1 MSVLVVGIS
10 HRTAP
15 VDVLERIALDADD
28 VIKLLI
34 DVAGSEHVS
43 ECAVLATCNRVE
55 VYAEVDRFHGSVEDL
70 SGLLIDRADEPRI
83 EITPHLYV
91 HYDEGAVA
99 HAFSV
104 AAGLDSMVVGESQ
117 VLGQVRE
124 ALRTAQEA
132 GVVGPS
138 LNTLFQQAL
147 RVGKRAH
154 AETDIDRAAPSMVG
168 VAVDLVAPVL
178 GQLTGRRALII
189 GAGAMASLAATTLTA
204 RGLTDLV
211 IINRTP
217 ARADRLAETVD
228 GRGYPLVQIEAEM
241 RGVDLV
247 VSATG
252 ALSTIVSRDCVER
265 AMRGRAGRT
274 LAIVDLALP
283 HDVEHAAS
291 DIDGVT
297 LVDLADLAASAPSGA
312 AAPRDVEDVRR
323 IVAEEVMRFEAG
335 SRAAGVT
342 PTVVAL
348 RTMATEVV
356 DSELERLSARLPDL
370 DPHVRA
376 DVEQT
381 VRRVASKLL
390 HEPTVR
396 VKALVGQPMGSS
408 YAEALAELFALNPG
422 AVQAVTSAGMD
433 APAEHSGLDAGAQ
446 QEGLG

>member
-1 MSVLVVGIS
+1 MSILVVGIS

-15 VDVLERIALDADD
+15 VEVLERIALDADD
-28 VIKLLI
+28 VVKLLI

-43 ECAVLATCNRVE
+43 ECAVLTTCNRVE
-55 VYAEVDRFHGSVEDL
+55 VYAEVDRFHGSVEDV
-70 SGLLIDRADEPRI
+70 SGLLIERADEPRS

-91 HYDEGAVA
+91 HYDEGAIA

-104 AAGLDSMVVGESQ
+104 AAGLDSMVLGESQ

-124 ALRTAQEA
+124 AFRTAQDA

-138 LNTLFQQAL
+138 LNIVFQQAL

-154 AETDIDRAAPSMVG
+154 AETDIDKAAPSMVG
-168 VAVDLVAPVL
+168 VAVDLVAPML
-178 GQLTGRRALII
+178 GKLAGRRALII
-189 GAGAMASLAATTLTA
+189 GAGSMAALAATTLTA

-211 IINRTP
+211 VVNRTP
-217 ARADRLAETVD
+217 ERANRLAERVD
-228 GRGYPLVQIEAEM
+228 GRGYPLAQIEAEM

-265 AMRGRAGRT
+265 AMRGRSNRR

-283 HDVEHAAS
+283 HDVEPEVS
-291 DIDGVT
+291 EIDGVT
-297 LVDLADLAASAPSGA
+297 RVDLASLAAGASSGV
-312 AAPRDVEDVRR
+312 APRDIDDVRR
-323 IVAEEVMRFEAG
+323 IVAEEVTRFQAG
-335 SRAAGVT
+335 SKAAGVT

-356 DSELERLSARLPDL
+356 DSELERLAARLPDL
-370 DPHVRA
+370 DPQVRA
-376 DVEQT
+376 DLEQT

-408 YAEALAELFALNPG
+408 YAEALAELFALDPE
-422 AVQAVTSAGMD
+422 AVQAVTSAGID
-433 APAEHSGLDAGAQ
+433 AASAPADAQPDGPR
-446 QEGLG
+446 

>member
-1 MSVLVVGIS
+1 MSVLIVGIS

-15 VDVLERIALDADD
+15 VDVLEHIALDADD
-28 VIKLLI
+28 VVKLLI

-43 ECAVLATCNRVE
+43 ECVVLATCNRVE

-70 SGLLIDRADEPRI
+70 SGLLIDRADEPRT

-91 HYDEGAVA
+91 HYDQGAVA

-138 LNTLFQQAL
+138 LNGLFQQAL

-189 GAGAMASLAATTLTA
+189 GAGAMASLAATTLAA

-211 IINRTP
+211 IVNRT
-217 ARADRLAETVD
+217 AERADRLAETVD
-228 GRGYPLVQIEAEM
+228 GQGYPLARIEAEM
-241 RGVDLV
+241 RRVDLV

-252 ALSTIVSRDCVER
+252 ALTTLVSRDCVES
-265 AMRGRAGRT
+265 AMRGRASRR

-283 HDVEHAAS
+283 HDVDPDAG
-291 DIDGVT
+291 DIEGVT
-297 LVDLADLAASAPSGA
+297 LVGLAGLAASPSSGVAPS
-312 AAPRDVEDVRR
+312 DVEDVRR
-323 IVAEEVMRFEAG
+323 IVAEEVTRFEAG
-335 SRAAGVT
+335 SQAAGVT

-356 DSELERLSARLPDL
+356 DSELDRLSARLPDL
-370 DPHVRA
+370 DPQVRA

-422 AVQAVTSAGMD
+422 AVEAVTSAGLD
-433 APAEHSGLDAGAQ
+433 APAEHPGVDAVPQ
-446 QEGLG
+446 QVAPE

>member
-10 HRTAP
+10 HRSAP
-15 VDVLERIALDADD
+15 VDMLERIALDPDD
-28 VIKLLI
+28 VHKLLL

-43 ECAVLATCNRVE
+43 ECAILATCNRVE

-70 SGLLIDRADEPRI
+70 SGLLIDRAGESRD

-124 ALRTAQEA
+124 GLRSAQDA

-138 LNTLFQQAL
+138 LNALFQHAL

-178 GQLTGRRALII
+178 GELSGRRALII
-189 GAGAMASLAATTLTA
+189 GAGSMASLVVTTLAA
-204 RGLTDLV
+204 RGLTDV
-211 IINRTP
+211 VVVNRTSE
-217 ARADRLAETVD
+217 RADRLAERVD
-228 GRGYPLVQIEAEM
+228 GRGYSLERIESEM

-247 VSATG
+247 VSAT
-252 ALSTIVSRDCVER
+252 AAHSTIVSRDCVER
-265 AMRGRAGRT
+265 AMLGRPDRR
-274 LAIVDLALP
+274 LAVVDLALP
-283 HDVEHAAS
+283 HDVDREAGA
-291 DIDGVT
+291 IDGVT
-297 LVDLADLAASAPSGA
+297 LVDLAGLAASVSSGV
-312 AAPRDVEDVRR
+312 APRDVEEVRR
-323 IVAEEVMRFEAG
+323 IVAEEVARFEAT
-335 SRAAGVT
+335 SRAARVT

-348 RTMATEVV
+348 RTMATQVV
-356 DSELERLSARLPDL
+356 DSELERLAARLPDL
-370 DPHVRA
+370 DPQVRA

-396 VKALVGQPMGSS
+396 VKALVGQPIGSS
-408 YAEALAELFALNPG
+408 YADALAELFALTPG
-422 AVQAVTSAGMD
+422 AVQAVTSATMD
-433 APAEHSGLDAGAQ
+433 APPE
-446 QEGLG
+446 QEGSE

>member
-10 HRTAP
+10 HRSAP
-15 VDVLERIALDADD
+15 VDILERIALDADD
-28 VIKLLI
+28 VHKLLL
-34 DVAGSEHVS
+34 DVAGTEHVS
-43 ECAVLATCNRVE
+43 ECAILATCNRVE

-70 SGLLIDRADEPRI
+70 SGLLIDRAGESRD

-124 ALRTAQEA
+124 ALRTAQDA

-138 LNTLFQQAL
+138 LNALFQHAL

-168 VAVDLVAPVL
+168 VAVDLVAPML
-178 GQLTGRRALII
+178 GELSGRRALII
-189 GAGAMASLAATTLTA
+189 GAGSMASLVVTTLAA
-204 RGLTDLV
+204 RGLTDV
-211 IINRTP
+211 VVVNRTSE
-217 ARADRLAETVD
+217 RADRLAERVD
-228 GRGYPLVQIEAEM
+228 GRGYSLERIESEM
-241 RGVDLV
+241 RGADLV
-247 VSATG
+247 VSAT
-252 ALSTIVSRDCVER
+252 ASLSTIVSRDCVER
-265 AMRGRAGRT
+265 AMLGRADRR
-274 LAIVDLALP
+274 LAVVDLALP
-283 HDVEHAAS
+283 HDVDREAGA
-291 DIDGVT
+291 IDGVT
-297 LVDLADLAASAPSGA
+297 LVDLAGLAASASSGV
-312 AAPRDVEDVRR
+312 APRDVEEVRR
-323 IVAEEVMRFEAG
+323 IVAEEAARFEAT
-335 SRAAGVT
+335 SRAARVT

-356 DSELERLSARLPDL
+356 DSELERLAARLPDI
-370 DPHVRA
+370 DPQVRA

-396 VKALVGQPMGSS
+396 VKALVGQPIGSS
-408 YAEALAELFALNPG
+408 YADALAELFALTPG
-422 AVQAVTSAGMD
+422 AVQAVTSATVD
-433 APAEHSGLDAGAQ
+433 APPE
-446 QEGLG
+446 QEGSG

>member
-1 MSVLVVGIS
+1 MSVLVIGIS

-28 VIKLLI
+28 VLKLLL

-70 SGLLIDRADEPRI
+70 SGLLIARAGESRD

-132 GVVGPS
+132 SVVGPS
-138 LNTLFQQAL
+138 LNALFQQAL

-178 GQLTGRRALII
+178 GELSGRRALII
-189 GAGAMASLAATTLTA
+189 GAGSMASLVMTTLAT
-204 RGLTDLV
+204 RGLTDV
-211 IINRTP
+211 VVVNRTP
-217 ARADRLAETVD
+217 ERADRLAERVD
-228 GRGYPLVQIEAEM
+228 GRGYSLERIETEM

-247 VSATG
+247 VSATA
-252 ALSTIVSRDCVER
+252 ALSTVVTRDCVER
-265 AMRGRAGRT
+265 AMRGRADRR

-283 HDVEHAAS
+283 HDVEREAG
-291 DIDGVT
+291 DLDGVT
-297 LVDLADLAASAPSGA
+297 LVDLAGLAERASSGV
-312 AAPRDVEDVRR
+312 APREVEDVRAF
-323 IVAEEVMRFEAG
+323 VGEEVARFEAG
-335 SRAAGVT
+335 SRAARVT

-356 DSELERLSARLPDL
+356 DSELERLAARLPDL
-370 DPHVRA
+370 DPQVRA
-376 DVEQT
+376 DLEQT

-396 VKALVGQPMGSS
+396 VKTLVGQPMGSS
-408 YAEALAELFALNPG
+408 YADALAELFALTPG
-422 AVQAVTSAGMD
+422 AVQAVTSAAMD
-433 APAEHSGLDAGAQ
+433 ATSE
-446 QEGLG
+446 QEGPP

>member
-10 HRTAP
+10 HRSAP
-15 VDVLERIALDADD
+15 VDMLERIALDADD
-28 VIKLLI
+28 VHKLLL
-34 DVAGSEHVS
+34 DVAGTEHVS
-43 ECAVLATCNRVE
+43 ECAILATCNRVE

-70 SGLLIDRADEPRI
+70 SGLLIDRAGESRD

-124 ALRTAQEA
+124 ALRTAQDA

-138 LNTLFQQAL
+138 LNALFQHAL

-178 GQLTGRRALII
+178 GELSGRRALII
-189 GAGAMASLAATTLTA
+189 GAGSMASLVVTTLAA
-204 RGLTDLV
+204 RGLTDV
-211 IINRTP
+211 VVVNRTSE
-217 ARADRLAETVD
+217 RADRLAERVD
-228 GRGYPLVQIEAEM
+228 GRGYSLERIESEM
-241 RGVDLV
+241 RGADLV
-247 VSATG
+247 VSAT
-252 ALSTIVSRDCVER
+252 ASLSTIVSRDCVER
-265 AMRGRAGRT
+265 AMLGRADRR
-274 LAIVDLALP
+274 LAVVDLALP
-283 HDVEHAAS
+283 HDVDREAGA
-291 DIDGVT
+291 IDGVT
-297 LVDLADLAASAPSGA
+297 LVDLAGLAASASSGV
-312 AAPRDVEDVRR
+312 APRDVEEVRR
-323 IVAEEVMRFEAG
+323 IVAEEAARFEAT
-335 SRAAGVT
+335 SRAARVT

-356 DSELERLSARLPDL
+356 DSELERLAARLPDL
-370 DPHVRA
+370 DPQVRA

-396 VKALVGQPMGSS
+396 VKALVGQPIGSS
-408 YAEALAELFALNPG
+408 YADALAELFALTPG
-422 AVQAVTSAGMD
+422 AVQAVTSATVD
-433 APAEHSGLDAGAQ
+433 APPE
-446 QEGLG
+446 QEGSG

>member
-10 HRTAP
+10 HRSAP

-28 VIKLLI
+28 VHKLLL

-70 SGLLIDRADEPRI
+70 SGLLIDRAGESRD

-124 ALRTAQEA
+124 ALRTAQDA
-132 GVVGPS
+132 GVIGPS
-138 LNTLFQQAL
+138 LNALFQHSL

-154 AETDIDRAAPSMVG
+154 AETDIDRVAPSMVG

-178 GQLTGRRALII
+178 GELSGRRALII
-189 GAGAMASLAATTLTA
+189 GAGSMASLVVTTLAA
-204 RGLTDLV
+204 RGLTDV
-211 IINRTP
+211 VVVNRTSE
-217 ARADRLAETVD
+217 RADRLAERVD
-228 GRGYPLVQIEAEM
+228 GRGYSLERIESEM
-241 RGVDLV
+241 RGADLV
-247 VSATG
+247 VSATA
-252 ALSTIVSRDCVER
+252 ALSTIVSRECVAR
-265 AMRGRAGRT
+265 AMLGRSDRR
-274 LAIVDLALP
+274 LAVVDLALP
-283 HDVEHAAS
+283 HDVEREAGA
-291 DIDGVT
+291 IDGVT
-297 LVDLADLAASAPSGA
+297 LVDLAGLAASASSGV
-312 AAPRDVEDVRR
+312 APRDVEEVRR
-323 IVAEEVMRFEAG
+323 IVAEEVARFEAT
-335 SRAAGVT
+335 SRAARVT

-356 DSELERLSARLPDL
+356 DSELERLAARLPDL
-370 DPHVRA
+370 DSQVRA

-396 VKALVGQPMGSS
+396 VKALAGQPMGSS
-408 YAEALAELFALNPG
+408 YADALAELFALTPG
-422 AVQAVTSAGMD
+422 AVQAVTSAAMD
-433 APAEHSGLDAGAQ
+433 AAPE
-446 QEGLG
+446 QEGSA

>member
-10 HRTAP
+10 HRSAP

-28 VIKLLI
+28 VHKLLL

-70 SGLLIDRADEPRI
+70 SGLLIDRAGESRD

-124 ALRTAQEA
+124 ALRAAQDA

-138 LNTLFQQAL
+138 LNALFQHAL

-178 GQLTGRRALII
+178 GELSGRRALII
-189 GAGAMASLAATTLTA
+189 GAGSMASLVVTTLAT
-204 RGLTDLV
+204 RGLTDV
-211 IINRTP
+211 VVVNRTSE
-217 ARADRLAETVD
+217 RADRLAEQVD
-228 GRGYPLVQIEAEM
+228 GRGYSLERIESEM
-241 RGVDLV
+241 RGADLV
-247 VSATG
+247 VSATA

-265 AMRGRAGRT
+265 AMLGRSDRR
-274 LAIVDLALP
+274 LAVVDLALP
-283 HDVEHAAS
+283 HDVERAAGAVE
-291 DIDGVT
+291 GVT
-297 LVDLADLAASAPSGA
+297 LVDLAGLAASASSGV
-312 AAPRDVEDVRR
+312 APRDVEEVRR
-323 IVAEEVMRFEAG
+323 IVAAEVARFEATT
-335 SRAAGVT
+335 RAARVT

-356 DSELERLSARLPDL
+356 DSELERLAARLPDL
-370 DPHVRA
+370 DPQVRA

-408 YAEALAELFALNPG
+408 YADALAELFALTPG
-422 AVQAVTSAGMD
+422 AVQAVTSAAMD
-433 APAEHSGLDAGAQ
+433 AAPE
-446 QEGLG
+446 QEGSG

>member
-1 MSVLVVGIS
+1 MSILVVGIS

-15 VDVLERIALDADD
+15 VEVLERIALDADD
-28 VIKLLI
+28 VVKLLI

-55 VYAEVDRFHGSVEDL
+55 VYAEVDRFHGSVEDV
-70 SGLLIDRADEPRI
+70 SGLLIERADEPRS

-91 HYDEGAVA
+91 HYDEGAIA

-104 AAGLDSMVVGESQ
+104 AAGLDSMVLGESQ

-124 ALRTAQEA
+124 AFRTAQDA

-138 LNTLFQQAL
+138 LNIVFQQAL

-154 AETDIDRAAPSMVG
+154 AETDIDKAAPSMVG
-168 VAVDLVAPVL
+168 VAVDLVAPML
-178 GQLTGRRALII
+178 GKLAGRRALII
-189 GAGAMASLAATTLTA
+189 GAGSMAALAATTLTA

-211 IINRTP
+211 VVNRTP
-217 ARADRLAETVD
+217 ERANRLAERVD
-228 GRGYPLVQIEAEM
+228 GRGYPLAEIEAEM

-265 AMRGRAGRT
+265 AMHGRSNRR

-283 HDVEHAAS
+283 HDVEPEVS
-291 DIDGVT
+291 EIDGVT
-297 LVDLADLAASAPSGA
+297 RVDLASVAAGASSGV
-312 AAPRDVEDVRR
+312 APRDIDDVRR
-323 IVAEEVMRFEAG
+323 IVAEEVTRFQAG
-335 SRAAGVT
+335 SKAAGVT

-356 DSELERLSARLPDL
+356 DSELERLTARLPDL
-370 DPHVRA
+370 DPQVRA
-376 DVEQT
+376 DLEQT

-408 YAEALAELFALNPG
+408 YAEALAELFALDPE
-422 AVQAVTSAGMD
+422 AVQAVTSAGID
-433 APAEHSGLDAGAQ
+433 AASAPADAQPDGPR
-446 QEGLG
+446 

>member
-28 VIKLLI
+28 VLKLLI

-83 EITPHLYV
+83 EMTPHLYV
-91 HYDEGAVA
+91 HYDQGAVA
-99 HAFSV
+99 HAFAV

-138 LNTLFQQAL
+138 LNSLFQQAL

-178 GQLTGRRALII
+178 GRLTGRRALII
-189 GAGAMASLAATTLTA
+189 GAGAMASLAAATLAA
-204 RGLTDLV
+204 RGLTDL
-211 IINRTP
+211 IIVNRT
-217 ARADRLAETVD
+217 AERADRLAETVD
-228 GRGYPLVQIEAEM
+228 GRGYPLAQIEAEM

-252 ALSTIVSRDCVER
+252 ALSTIVSRGCVER
-265 AMRGRAGRT
+265 AMRGRASRR

-283 HDVEHAAS
+283 HDVEPEAA

-297 LVDLADLAASAPSGA
+297 IFELADLAASAPSGV
-312 AAPRDVEDVRR
+312 APRDVEDVRR
-323 IVAEEVMRFEAG
+323 IVAEEITRFEAG
-335 SRAAGVT
+335 SQAAGVT

-348 RTMATEVV
+348 RRMATEVV
-356 DSELERLSARLPDL
+356 DSELERLTARLPDL
-370 DPHVRA
+370 DPQVRA
-376 DVEQT
+376 DIEQT

-396 VKALVGQPMGSS
+396 VKALVGQPLGSS

-422 AVQAVTSAGMD
+422 AVQAVTSAGLD
-433 APAEHSGLDAGAQ
+433 APAERAEVDATPR
-446 QEGLG
+446 QEEWG

>member
-15 VDVLERIALDADD
+15 LEVLERIALDADD
-28 VIKLLI
+28 VLKLLL

-55 VYAEVDRFHGSVEDL
+55 VYAEVDRFHGSVEDV
-70 SGLLIDRADEPRI
+70 SKLLIDRADEPRS

-91 HYDEGAVA
+91 HYEEGAIA

-124 ALRTAQEA
+124 AFRTAQDA
-132 GVVGPS
+132 GVIGPS
-138 LNTLFQQAL
+138 LNLLFQQAL

-154 AETDIDRAAPSMVG
+154 AETDIDKAAPSMVG
-168 VAVDLVAPVL
+168 VAVDLVVPML
-178 GQLTGRRALII
+178 GELAGRRALII
-189 GAGAMASLAATTLTA
+189 GAGSMASLAATSLAA

-211 IINRTP
+211 VVNRTP
-217 ARADRLAETVD
+217 EKANRLAGTVD
-228 GRGYPLVQIEAEM
+228 GRGYSLAEIEAEM
-241 RGVDLV
+241 GGVDLV

-252 ALSTIVSRDCVER
+252 ALSTIVNRDCVER
-265 AMRGRAGRT
+265 AMQGRT
-274 LAIVDLALP
+274 GRRLAIIDLALP
-283 HDVEHAAS
+283 HDVEPEVS
-291 DIDGVT
+291 DIIGVSR
-297 LVDLADLAASAPSGA
+297 VDLASLAYHGSSGVP
-312 AAPRDVEDVRR
+312 PRDVDDVRR
-323 IVAEEVMRFEAG
+323 IVAEEVTRFQAG
-335 SRAAGVT
+335 SMAARVT

-348 RTMATEVV
+348 RMMATEVV
-356 DSELERLSARLPDL
+356 GSELERLAARLPDL
-370 DPHVRA
+370 EPQVRA
-376 DVEQT
+376 ELEQT

-408 YAEALAELFALNPG
+408 YAEALAELFALSPD
-422 AVQAVTSAGMD
+422 AVQAVTRAEIDGPA
-433 APAEHSGLDAGAQ
+433 APVGPEPGGSR
-446 QEGLG
+446 

>member
-10 HRTAP
+10 HRSAP

-28 VIKLLI
+28 VHKLLL

-55 VYAEVDRFHGSVEDL
+55 VYAEVDRFHGSVQDL
-70 SGLLIDRADEPRI
+70 SGLLIDRAGESRD

-124 ALRTAQEA
+124 ALRTAQDT
-132 GVVGPS
+132 GVVGHS
-138 LNTLFQQAL
+138 LNALFQHAL

-178 GQLTGRRALII
+178 GELSGRRALVI
-189 GAGAMASLAATTLTA
+189 GAGSMASLVVTTLAA
-204 RGLTDLV
+204 RGLTDV
-211 IINRTP
+211 VVVNRTSE
-217 ARADRLAETVD
+217 RADRLAERVD
-228 GRGYPLVQIEAEM
+228 GRGYSLEQIESEM
-241 RGVDLV
+241 RGADLV
-247 VSATG
+247 VSAT
-252 ALSTIVSRDCVER
+252 AAFSTIVSRDCVER
-265 AMRGRAGRT
+265 AMLGRSDRR
-274 LAIVDLALP
+274 LAVVDLALP
-283 HDVEHAAS
+283 HDVEREAGA
-291 DIDGVT
+291 IDGVT
-297 LVDLADLAASAPSGA
+297 LVDLAGLAASASSGV
-312 AAPRDVEDVRR
+312 APRDVDEVRL
-323 IVAEEVMRFEAG
+323 IVAEEVARFEAT
-335 SRAAGVT
+335 SRAARVT

-348 RTMATEVV
+348 RMMATEVV
-356 DSELERLSARLPDL
+356 DSELERLAARLPDL
-370 DPHVRA
+370 DPQVRA

-408 YAEALAELFALNPG
+408 YADALAELFALTPG
-422 AVQAVTSAGMD
+422 TVQAVTSAAVD
-433 APAEHSGLDAGAQ
+433 AAPE
-446 QEGLG
+446 QEGSG

>member
-1 MSVLVVGIS
+1 MSVLVIGIS

-28 VIKLLI
+28 VLKLLL

-70 SGLLIDRADEPRI
+70 SRLLIARAGESRD

-99 HAFSV
+99 HVFSV

-132 GVVGPS
+132 SVVGPS
-138 LNTLFQQAL
+138 LNAVFQQAL

-178 GQLTGRRALII
+178 GELSGRRALII
-189 GAGAMASLAATTLTA
+189 GAGSMASLVVTTLAT
-204 RGLTDLV
+204 RGLTDV
-211 IINRTP
+211 VVVNRTLE
-217 ARADRLAETVD
+217 RADRLAERVD
-228 GRGYPLVQIEAEM
+228 GRGYSLERIETEM

-247 VSATG
+247 VSATA
-252 ALSTIVSRDCVER
+252 ALSTVVSRDCVER
-265 AMRGRAGRT
+265 AMRGRADRR

-283 HDVEHAAS
+283 HDVEREAG
-291 DIDGVT
+291 DLDGVT
-297 LVDLADLAASAPSGA
+297 LVDLAGLAERASSGV
-312 AAPRDVEDVRR
+312 APRDVEDVRA
-323 IVAEEVMRFEAG
+323 IVGEEVARFEAG
-335 SRAAGVT
+335 SRAARVT

-356 DSELERLSARLPDL
+356 DSELERLAARLPDL
-370 DPHVRA
+370 DPQVRA
-376 DVEQT
+376 DLEQT

-396 VKALVGQPMGSS
+396 VKTLVGQPMGSS
-408 YAEALAELFALNPG
+408 YADALAELFALTPG
-422 AVQAVTSAGMD
+422 AVQAVTSASMD
-433 APAEHSGLDAGAQ
+433 STKEPESLP
-446 QEGLG
+446 

>member
-10 HRTAP
+10 HRSAP
-15 VDVLERIALDADD
+15 VDMLERIALDADD
-28 VIKLLI
+28 VHKLLL

-43 ECAVLATCNRVE
+43 ECAILATCNRVE

-70 SGLLIDRADEPRI
+70 SGLLIDRAGESRD

-104 AAGLDSMVVGESQ
+104 AVGLDSMVVGESQ

-124 ALRTAQEA
+124 ALRTAQDA
-132 GVVGPS
+132 GVIGPS
-138 LNTLFQQAL
+138 LNALFQHAL

-178 GQLTGRRALII
+178 GELSGRRALII
-189 GAGAMASLAATTLTA
+189 GAGSMASLVVTTLAA
-204 RGLTDLV
+204 RGLTDV
-211 IINRTP
+211 VVVNRTSE
-217 ARADRLAETVD
+217 RADRLAERVD
-228 GRGYPLVQIEAEM
+228 GRGYSLERIESEM
-241 RGVDLV
+241 RGADLV
-247 VSATG
+247 VSAT
-252 ALSTIVSRDCVER
+252 ASLSTVVSRDCVER
-265 AMRGRAGRT
+265 AMLGRADRR
-274 LAIVDLALP
+274 LAVVDLALP
-283 HDVEHAAS
+283 HDVDREAGA
-291 DIDGVT
+291 IDGVT
-297 LVDLADLAASAPSGA
+297 LVDLAGLAASASSGV
-312 AAPRDVEDVRR
+312 APRDVEEVRR
-323 IVAEEVMRFEAG
+323 IVAEEAARFEAT
-335 SRAAGVT
+335 SRAARVT

-356 DSELERLSARLPDL
+356 DSELERLAARLPDI
-370 DPHVRA
+370 DPQVRA

-396 VKALVGQPMGSS
+396 VKALVGQPIGSS
-408 YAEALAELFALNPG
+408 YADALAELFALTPG
-422 AVQAVTSAGMD
+422 AVQAVTSATVD
-433 APAEHSGLDAGAQ
+433 APPE
-446 QEGLG
+446 QEGSG

>member
-1 MSVLVVGIS
+1 MSVLVIGIS

-28 VIKLLI
+28 VLKLLL

-70 SGLLIDRADEPRI
+70 SRLLIARAGESRD

-99 HAFSV
+99 HVFSV

-132 GVVGPS
+132 SVVGPS
-138 LNTLFQQAL
+138 LNALFQQAL

-178 GQLTGRRALII
+178 GELSGRRALII
-189 GAGAMASLAATTLTA
+189 GAGSMASLVVTTLAT
-204 RGLTDLV
+204 RGLTDV
-211 IINRTP
+211 VVVNRTLE
-217 ARADRLAETVD
+217 RADRLAERVD
-228 GRGYPLVQIEAEM
+228 GRGYSLERIETEM

-247 VSATG
+247 VSATA
-252 ALSTIVSRDCVER
+252 ALSTVVSRDCVER
-265 AMRGRAGRT
+265 AMRGRADRR

-283 HDVEHAAS
+283 HDVEREAG
-291 DIDGVT
+291 DLDGVT
-297 LVDLADLAASAPSGA
+297 LVDLAGLAERASSGV
-312 AAPRDVEDVRR
+312 APRDVEDVRA
-323 IVAEEVMRFEAG
+323 IVGEEVARFEAG
-335 SRAAGVT
+335 SRAARVT

-356 DSELERLSARLPDL
+356 DSELERLAARLPDL
-370 DPHVRA
+370 DPQVRA
-376 DVEQT
+376 DLEQT

-396 VKALVGQPMGSS
+396 VKTLVGQPMGSS
-408 YAEALAELFALNPG
+408 YADALAELFALTPG
-422 AVQAVTSAGMD
+422 AVQAVTSASMD
-433 APAEHSGLDAGAQ
+433 STKEPESLP
-446 QEGLG
+446 

>member
-1 MSVLVVGIS
+1 MSILVVGIS
-10 HRTAP
+10 HRSAP
-15 VDVLERIALDADD
+15 VDMLERIALDADD
-28 VIKLLI
+28 VHKLLL

-43 ECAVLATCNRVE
+43 ECAILATCNRVE

-70 SGLLIDRADEPRI
+70 SGLLIDRAGESRD

-124 ALRTAQEA
+124 ALRTAQDA
-132 GVVGPS
+132 GVIGPS
-138 LNTLFQQAL
+138 LNALFQHAL

-178 GQLTGRRALII
+178 GELSGRRALII
-189 GAGAMASLAATTLTA
+189 GAGSMASLVVTTLAA
-204 RGLTDLV
+204 RGLTDV
-211 IINRTP
+211 VVVNRTSE
-217 ARADRLAETVD
+217 RADRLAERVD
-228 GRGYPLVQIEAEM
+228 GRGYSLERIESEM
-241 RGVDLV
+241 RGADLV
-247 VSATG
+247 VSAT
-252 ALSTIVSRDCVER
+252 ASLSTIVSRDCVER
-265 AMRGRAGRT
+265 AMLGRADRR
-274 LAIVDLALP
+274 LAVVDLALP
-283 HDVEHAAS
+283 HDVDREAGA
-291 DIDGVT
+291 IDGVT
-297 LVDLADLAASAPSGA
+297 LVDLAGLAASASSGV
-312 AAPRDVEDVRR
+312 APRDVEEVRR
-323 IVAEEVMRFEAG
+323 IVAEEAARFEAT
-335 SRAAGVT
+335 SRAARVT

-356 DSELERLSARLPDL
+356 DSELERLAARLPDL
-370 DPHVRA
+370 DPQVRA

-396 VKALVGQPMGSS
+396 VKALVGHPIGSS
-408 YAEALAELFALNPG
+408 YADALAELFALTPG
-422 AVQAVTSAGMD
+422 AVQAVTSATVD
-433 APAEHSGLDAGAQ
+433 APPE
-446 QEGLG
+446 QEGSG

>member
-1 MSVLVVGIS
+1 MSVLVIGIS

-28 VIKLLI
+28 VLRLLL

-70 SGLLIDRADEPRI
+70 SRLLIARAGESRD

-99 HAFSV
+99 HVFSV

-132 GVVGPS
+132 SVVGPS
-138 LNTLFQQAL
+138 LNAVFQQAL

-178 GQLTGRRALII
+178 GELSGRRALII
-189 GAGAMASLAATTLTA
+189 GAGSMASLVVTTLAT
-204 RGLTDLV
+204 RGLTDV
-211 IINRTP
+211 VVVNRTLE
-217 ARADRLAETVD
+217 RADRLAERVD
-228 GRGYPLVQIEAEM
+228 GRGYSLERIETEM

-247 VSATG
+247 VSATA
-252 ALSTIVSRDCVER
+252 ALSTVVSRDCVER
-265 AMRGRAGRT
+265 AMRGRADRR

-283 HDVEHAAS
+283 HDVEREAG
-291 DIDGVT
+291 DLDGVT
-297 LVDLADLAASAPSGA
+297 LVDLAGLAERASSGV
-312 AAPRDVEDVRR
+312 APRDVEDVRA
-323 IVAEEVMRFEAG
+323 IVGEEVARFEAG
-335 SRAAGVT
+335 SRAARVT

-356 DSELERLSARLPDL
+356 DSELERLAARLPDL
-370 DPHVRA
+370 DPQVRA
-376 DVEQT
+376 DLEQT

-396 VKALVGQPMGSS
+396 VKTLVGQPMGSS
-408 YAEALAELFALNPG
+408 YADALAELFALTPG
-422 AVQAVTSAGMD
+422 AVQAVTSASMD
-433 APAEHSGLDAGAQ
+433 STKEPESLP
-446 QEGLG
+446 

>member
-10 HRTAP
+10 HRSAP

-28 VIKLLI
+28 AHKLLL

-55 VYAEVDRFHGSVEDL
+55 VYAEVDRFHGSVQDL
-70 SGLLIDRADEPRI
+70 SGLLIDRAGESRD

-124 ALRTAQEA
+124 ALRTAQDT
-132 GVVGPS
+132 GVVGHS
-138 LNTLFQQAL
+138 LNALFQHAL

-178 GQLTGRRALII
+178 GELSGRRALVI
-189 GAGAMASLAATTLTA
+189 GAGSMASLVVTTLAA
-204 RGLTDLV
+204 RGLTDV
-211 IINRTP
+211 VVVNRTSE
-217 ARADRLAETVD
+217 RADRLAERVD
-228 GRGYPLVQIEAEM
+228 GRGYSLEQIESEM
-241 RGVDLV
+241 RGADLV
-247 VSATG
+247 VSATA

-265 AMRGRAGRT
+265 AMLGRSDRR
-274 LAIVDLALP
+274 LAVVDLALP
-283 HDVEHAAS
+283 HDVEREAGA
-291 DIDGVT
+291 IDGVT
-297 LVDLADLAASAPSGA
+297 LVDLAGLAASASSGV
-312 AAPRDVEDVRR
+312 APRDVDEVRL
-323 IVAEEVMRFEAG
+323 IVAEEVARFEAT
-335 SRAAGVT
+335 SRAARVT

-348 RTMATEVV
+348 RMMATEVV
-356 DSELERLSARLPDL
+356 DSELERLAARLPDL
-370 DPHVRA
+370 DPQVRA

-408 YAEALAELFALNPG
+408 YADALAELFALTPG
-422 AVQAVTSAGMD
+422 AVQAVTSAAMD
-433 APAEHSGLDAGAQ
+433 AAPE
-446 QEGLG
+446 QEGSG

>member
-1 MSVLVVGIS
+1 MSILVVGIS

-28 VIKLLI
+28 VLKLLI

-55 VYAEVDRFHGSVEDL
+55 VYADVDRFHGSVEDV
-70 SGLLIDRADEPRI
+70 SGLLIERADEPRG

-91 HYDEGAVA
+91 HYDDGAIA

-124 ALRTAQEA
+124 AFRTAQDA
-132 GVVGPS
+132 GVIGPS
-138 LNTLFQQAL
+138 LNLVFQQAL

-154 AETDIDRAAPSMVG
+154 AETDIDKAAPSMVG
-168 VAVDLVAPVL
+168 VAVDLVAPML
-178 GQLTGRRALII
+178 GKLAGRRALII
-189 GAGAMASLAATTLTA
+189 GAGSMASLAATILAA

-211 IINRTP
+211 VVNRTP
-217 ARADRLAETVD
+217 ERANRLAEAVD
-228 GRGYPLVQIEAEM
+228 GRGYPLAQIEAEM

-252 ALSTIVSRDCVER
+252 ALSTLVSRDSVER
-265 AMRGRAGRT
+265 AMRGRSHRQ

-283 HDVEHAAS
+283 HDVEPEVS
-291 DIDGVT
+291 EINGVT
-297 LVDLADLAASAPSGA
+297 RVDLTSLAAGAPSGV
-312 AAPRDVEDVRR
+312 APRDIDDVRR
-323 IVAEEVMRFEAG
+323 IVAEEVTRFQAG
-335 SRAAGVT
+335 SKAAGVT

-356 DSELERLSARLPDL
+356 DSELERLAARLPDL
-370 DPHVRA
+370 DPQVRA
-376 DVEQT
+376 DLEQT

-396 VKALVGQPMGSS
+396 VKALVGQPIGSS
-408 YAEALAELFALNPG
+408 YAEALAELFALDPE
-422 AVQAVTSAGMD
+422 AVQAVTSAGID
-433 APAEHSGLDAGAQ
+433 SPSGPADTPP
-446 QEGLG
+446 EGPR

>member
-10 HRTAP
+10 HRSAP
-15 VDVLERIALDADD
+15 VDILERIALDADD
-28 VIKLLI
+28 VHKLLL
-34 DVAGSEHVS
+34 DVAGTEHVS
-43 ECAVLATCNRVE
+43 ECAILATCNRVE

-70 SGLLIDRADEPRI
+70 SGLLIDRAGESRD

-124 ALRTAQEA
+124 ALRTAQDA
-132 GVVGPS
+132 GVIGPS
-138 LNTLFQQAL
+138 LNALFQHAL

-178 GQLTGRRALII
+178 GELSGRRALII
-189 GAGAMASLAATTLTA
+189 GAGSMASLVVTTLAA
-204 RGLTDLV
+204 RGLTDV
-211 IINRTP
+211 VVVNRTSE
-217 ARADRLAETVD
+217 RADRLAERVD
-228 GRGYPLVQIEAEM
+228 GRGYSLERIESEM
-241 RGVDLV
+241 RGADLV
-247 VSATG
+247 VSAT
-252 ALSTIVSRDCVER
+252 ASLSTIVSRDCVER
-265 AMRGRAGRT
+265 AMLGRADRR
-274 LAIVDLALP
+274 LAVVDLALP
-283 HDVEHAAS
+283 HDVDREAGAV
-291 DIDGVT
+291 DGVT
-297 LVDLADLAASAPSGA
+297 LVDLAGLAASASSGV
-312 AAPRDVEDVRR
+312 APRDVEEVRR
-323 IVAEEVMRFEAG
+323 IVAEEAARFEAT
-335 SRAAGVT
+335 SRAARVT

-356 DSELERLSARLPDL
+356 DSELERLAARLPDL
-370 DPHVRA
+370 DPQVRA

-396 VKALVGQPMGSS
+396 VKALVGQPIGSS
-408 YAEALAELFALNPG
+408 YADALAELFALTPG
-422 AVQAVTSAGMD
+422 AVQAVTSATVD
-433 APAEHSGLDAGAQ
+433 APPE
-446 QEGLG
+446 QEGSG

>member
-10 HRTAP
+10 HRSAP

-28 VIKLLI
+28 VHKLLL

-70 SGLLIDRADEPRI
+70 SGLLIDRGGESRD

-124 ALRTAQEA
+124 ALRTAQDA

-138 LNTLFQQAL
+138 LNALFQHAL

-178 GQLTGRRALII
+178 GELSGRRALII
-189 GAGAMASLAATTLTA
+189 GAGSMASLVVTTLAA
-204 RGLTDLV
+204 RGLTDV
-211 IINRTP
+211 VVVNRTSE
-217 ARADRLAETVD
+217 RADRLAQRVD
-228 GRGYPLVQIEAEM
+228 GRGYSLEQIESEM
-241 RGVDLV
+241 RGADLV
-247 VSATG
+247 VSATA

-265 AMRGRAGRT
+265 AMLGRSDRR
-274 LAIVDLALP
+274 LAVVDLALP
-283 HDVEHAAS
+283 HDVDREAGA
-291 DIDGVT
+291 IDGVT
-297 LVDLADLAASAPSGA
+297 LVDLAGLAASASSGV
-312 AAPRDVEDVRR
+312 APRDVEEVRR
-323 IVAEEVMRFEAG
+323 IVAEEIARFEST
-335 SRAAGVT
+335 SRAARVT

-356 DSELERLSARLPDL
+356 DSELTRLAARLPDL
-370 DPHVRA
+370 DPQVRA

-408 YAEALAELFALNPG
+408 YADALAELFALTPG
-422 AVQAVTSAGMD
+422 AVQAVTSAAMD
-433 APAEHSGLDAGAQ
+433 AAPE
-446 QEGLG
+446 QEGSG

>member
-1 MSVLVVGIS
+1 MSVLVIGIS

-28 VIKLLI
+28 VLKLLL

-70 SGLLIDRADEPRI
+70 SGLLIARAGESRD

-132 GVVGPS
+132 SVVGPS
-138 LNTLFQQAL
+138 LNALFQQAL

-178 GQLTGRRALII
+178 GELSGRRALII
-189 GAGAMASLAATTLTA
+189 GAGSMASLVMTTLAT
-204 RGLTDLV
+204 RGLTDV
-211 IINRTP
+211 VVVNRTP
-217 ARADRLAETVD
+217 ERADRLAERVD
-228 GRGYPLVQIEAEM
+228 GRGYSLERIETEM

-247 VSATG
+247 VSATA
-252 ALSTIVSRDCVER
+252 ALSTVVTRDCVER
-265 AMRGRAGRT
+265 AMRGRADRR

-283 HDVEHAAS
+283 HDVEREAG

-297 LVDLADLAASAPSGA
+297 LVDLAGLAASASSGV
-312 AAPRDVEDVRR
+312 APRDVEDVRA
-323 IVAEEVMRFEAG
+323 IVAEEVARFEAG
-335 SRAAGVT
+335 SRAARVT

-356 DSELERLSARLPDL
+356 DSELERLAARRPDL
-370 DPHVRA
+370 DPEVRA
-376 DVEQT
+376 DLEQT

-396 VKALVGQPMGSS
+396 VKTLVGQPMGSS
-408 YAEALAELFALNPG
+408 YADALAELFALTPG
-422 AVQAVTSAGMD
+422 AVQAVTSAAMD
-433 APAEHSGLDAGAQ
+433 ATSE
-446 QEGLG
+446 QEGPP

>member
-10 HRTAP
+10 HRSAP

-28 VIKLLI
+28 VHKLLL
-34 DVAGSEHVS
+34 DVADTEHVS

-70 SGLLIDRADEPRI
+70 SGLLIDRAGESRD

-99 HAFSV
+99 HAFSI

-124 ALRTAQEA
+124 ALRTAQDA

-138 LNTLFQQAL
+138 LNALFQHAL

-178 GQLTGRRALII
+178 GELSGRRALII
-189 GAGAMASLAATTLTA
+189 GAGSMASLVVTTLAA
-204 RGLTDLV
+204 RGLTDV
-211 IINRTP
+211 VVVNRTSE
-217 ARADRLAETVD
+217 RADRLAQRVD
-228 GRGYPLVQIEAEM
+228 GRGYSLEQIESEM

-247 VSATG
+247 VSAT
-252 ALSTIVSRDCVER
+252 AAHSTIVSRDCVER
-265 AMRGRAGRT
+265 AMLGRSDRR
-274 LAIVDLALP
+274 LAVVDLALP
-283 HDVEHAAS
+283 HDVERGAGAVE
-291 DIDGVT
+291 GVT
-297 LVDLADLAASAPSGA
+297 LVDLAGLAASASSGV
-312 AAPRDVEDVRR
+312 APGDVEEVRE
-323 IVAEEVMRFEAG
+323 IVAEEVARFEAT
-335 SRAAGVT
+335 SRAARVT

-356 DSELERLSARLPDL
+356 DSELERLAARLPYL
-370 DPHVRA
+370 DPQVRA
-376 DVEQT
+376 EVEQA

-408 YAEALAELFALNPG
+408 YADALAELFALTPG
-422 AVQAVTSAGMD
+422 AVQAVTSAAMD
-433 APAEHSGLDAGAQ
+433 AMPE
-446 QEGLG
+446 QEGAG

>member
-1 MSVLVVGIS
+1 MSVLVIGIS

-28 VIKLLI
+28 VLKLLL

-70 SGLLIDRADEPRI
+70 SGLLIARAGESRD

-132 GVVGPS
+132 SVVGPS
-138 LNTLFQQAL
+138 LNALFQQAL

-178 GQLTGRRALII
+178 GELSGRRALII
-189 GAGAMASLAATTLTA
+189 GAGSMASLVMTTLAT
-204 RGLTDLV
+204 RGLTDV
-211 IINRTP
+211 VVVNRTP
-217 ARADRLAETVD
+217 ERADRLAERVD
-228 GRGYPLVQIEAEM
+228 GRGYSLERIETEM

-247 VSATG
+247 VSATA
-252 ALSTIVSRDCVER
+252 ALSTVVTRDCVER
-265 AMRGRAGRT
+265 AMRGRADRR

-283 HDVEHAAS
+283 HDVEREAG
-291 DIDGVT
+291 DLDGVT
-297 LVDLADLAASAPSGA
+297 LVDLAGLAERASSGV
-312 AAPRDVEDVRR
+312 APREVEDVRA
-323 IVAEEVMRFEAG
+323 IVGEEVARFEAG
-335 SRAAGVT
+335 SRAARVT

-356 DSELERLSARLPDL
+356 DSELERLAARLPDL
-370 DPHVRA
+370 DPQVRA
-376 DVEQT
+376 DLEQT

-396 VKALVGQPMGSS
+396 VKTLVGQPMGSS
-408 YAEALAELFALNPG
+408 YADALAELFALTPG
-422 AVQAVTSAGMD
+422 AVQAVTSAAMD
-433 APAEHSGLDAGAQ
+433 ATSE
-446 QEGLG
+446 QEGPP

>member
-10 HRTAP
+10 HRSAP

-28 VIKLLI
+28 VHKLLL
-34 DVAGSEHVS
+34 DVSGSEHVS

-70 SGLLIDRADEPRI
+70 SGLLIDRAGESRD

-124 ALRTAQEA
+124 ALRTAQDA

-138 LNTLFQQAL
+138 LNALFQHAL

-178 GQLTGRRALII
+178 GELSGRRALII
-189 GAGAMASLAATTLTA
+189 GAGSMASLVVTTLAA
-204 RGLTDLV
+204 RGLTDV
-211 IINRTP
+211 VVVNRTSE
-217 ARADRLAETVD
+217 RADRLAERVD
-228 GRGYPLVQIEAEM
+228 GRGYSLERIESEM
-241 RGVDLV
+241 RGADLV
-247 VSATG
+247 VSATA
-252 ALSTIVSRDCVER
+252 ALSTIVSRDCVQR
-265 AMRGRAGRT
+265 AMLGRSDRR
-274 LAIVDLALP
+274 LAVVDLALP
-283 HDVEHAAS
+283 HDVDREAGA
-291 DIDGVT
+291 IDGVT
-297 LVDLADLAASAPSGA
+297 LVDLAGLAASASSGV
-312 AAPRDVEDVRR
+312 APRDVEEVRR
-323 IVAEEVMRFEAG
+323 IVAEEVAQFEAT
-335 SRAAGVT
+335 SRAARVT

-356 DSELERLSARLPDL
+356 DSELARLAARLPDL
-370 DPHVRA
+370 DPQVRA

-408 YAEALAELFALNPG
+408 YADALAELFALTPG
-422 AVQAVTSAGMD
+422 AVQAVTSAAMD
-433 APAEHSGLDAGAQ
+433 AAPE
-446 QEGLG
+446 QEGSG

>member
-10 HRTAP
+10 HRSAP

-28 VIKLLI
+28 VHKLLL

-55 VYAEVDRFHGSVEDL
+55 VYAEVDRFHGSVQDL
-70 SGLLIDRADEPRI
+70 SGLLIDRAGESRD

-124 ALRTAQEA
+124 ALRTAQDA
-132 GVVGPS
+132 GVVGHS
-138 LNTLFQQAL
+138 LNALFQHAL

-178 GQLTGRRALII
+178 GELSGRRALVI
-189 GAGAMASLAATTLTA
+189 GAGSMASLVVTTLAA
-204 RGLTDLV
+204 RGLTDV
-211 IINRTP
+211 VVVNRTSE
-217 ARADRLAETVD
+217 RADRLAERVD
-228 GRGYPLVQIEAEM
+228 GRGYSLEQIESEM
-241 RGVDLV
+241 RGADLV
-247 VSATG
+247 VSAT
-252 ALSTIVSRDCVER
+252 AAFSTIVSRDCVER
-265 AMRGRAGRT
+265 AMLGRSDRR
-274 LAIVDLALP
+274 LAVVDLALP
-283 HDVEHAAS
+283 HDVEREAGA
-291 DIDGVT
+291 IDGVT
-297 LVDLADLAASAPSGA
+297 LVDLAGLAASASSGV
-312 AAPRDVEDVRR
+312 APRDVDEVRR
-323 IVAEEVMRFEAG
+323 IVAEEVARFEAT
-335 SRAAGVT
+335 SRAARVT

-348 RTMATEVV
+348 RMMATEVV
-356 DSELERLSARLPDL
+356 DSELERLAARLPDL
-370 DPHVRA
+370 DPQVRA

-396 VKALVGQPMGSS
+396 VKALAGQPMGSS
-408 YAEALAELFALNPG
+408 YADALAELFALTPG
-422 AVQAVTSAGMD
+422 AVQAVTSAAMD
-433 APAEHSGLDAGAQ
+433 AAPE
-446 QEGLG
+446 QEGSG

>member
-10 HRTAP
+10 HRSAP
-15 VDVLERIALDADD
+15 VDMLERIALDADD
-28 VIKLLI
+28 VHKLLL
-34 DVAGSEHVS
+34 DVAGTEHVS
-43 ECAVLATCNRVE
+43 ECAILATCNRVE

-70 SGLLIDRADEPRI
+70 SGLLIDRAGESRD

-99 HAFSV
+99 HVFSV

-124 ALRTAQEA
+124 ALRTAQDA
-132 GVVGPS
+132 GVIGPS
-138 LNTLFQQAL
+138 LNALFQHAL

-178 GQLTGRRALII
+178 GELSGRRALII
-189 GAGAMASLAATTLTA
+189 GAGSMASLVVTTLAA
-204 RGLTDLV
+204 RGLTDV
-211 IINRTP
+211 VVVNRTSE
-217 ARADRLAETVD
+217 RADRLAERVD
-228 GRGYPLVQIEAEM
+228 GRGYSLERIESEM
-241 RGVDLV
+241 RGADLV
-247 VSATG
+247 VSAT
-252 ALSTIVSRDCVER
+252 ASLSTIVSRDCVER
-265 AMRGRAGRT
+265 AMLGRADRR
-274 LAIVDLALP
+274 LAVVDLALP
-283 HDVEHAAS
+283 HDVDREAGA
-291 DIDGVT
+291 IDGVT
-297 LVDLADLAASAPSGA
+297 LVDLAGLAASASSGV
-312 AAPRDVEDVRR
+312 APRDVEEVRR
-323 IVAEEVMRFEAG
+323 IVAEEAARFEAT
-335 SRAAGVT
+335 SRAARVT

-356 DSELERLSARLPDL
+356 DSELERLAARLPDL

-396 VKALVGQPMGSS
+396 VKALVGQPIGSS
-408 YAEALAELFALNPG
+408 YADALAELFALTPG
-422 AVQAVTSAGMD
+422 AVQAVTSATVD
-433 APAEHSGLDAGAQ
+433 APPE
-446 QEGLG
+446 QEGSG

>member
-15 VDVLERIALDADD
+15 VGVLERIALDVDD
-28 VIKLLI
+28 VLKLLI
-34 DVAGSEHVS
+34 DVAGAEHIS
-43 ECAVLATCNRVE
+43 ECVVLATCNRVE

-70 SGLLIDRADEPRI
+70 SRLLIDRADEPRT

-91 HYDEGAVA
+91 HYDEGAIA

-124 ALRTAQEA
+124 ALRTAQDA

-138 LNTLFQQAL
+138 LNGLFQHAL

-154 AETDIDRAAPSMVG
+154 AETDIDKAAPSMVG

-178 GQLTGRRALII
+178 GKLAGRRALII
-189 GAGAMASLAATTLTA
+189 GAGSMASLAATTLAA
-204 RGLTDLV
+204 RGLTDV
-211 IINRTP
+211 VVVNRTP
-217 ARADRLAETVD
+217 VRAARLAETVD
-228 GRGYPLVQIEAEM
+228 GRGYPLAQIETEL

-252 ALSTIVSRDCVER
+252 ALTTVVSRDCVQR
-265 AMRGRAGRT
+265 AMRGRASRR

-283 HDVEHAAS
+283 HDVEPGAA

-297 LVDLADLAASAPSGA
+297 LVDLAGLAAASAASGL
-312 AAPRDVEDVRR
+312 APPDVEDVRL
-323 IVAEEVMRFEAG
+323 IVAEEVTRFQTG

-356 DSELERLSARLPDL
+356 DSELERLAARLPNL
-370 DPHVRA
+370 DPRVRA
-376 DVEQT
+376 DLEQT

-396 VKALVGQPMGSS
+396 VKALVGQPMGAS
-408 YAEALAELFALNPG
+408 YAEALAELFALNPE
-422 AVQAVTSAGMD
+422 AVQAVTSAGID
-433 APAEHSGLDAGAQ
+433 VPAEPAGAGQ
-446 QEGLG
+446 GGAA

>member
-1 MSVLVVGIS
+1 MSILVVGIS
-10 HRTAP
+10 HRSAP
-15 VDVLERIALDADD
+15 VDMLERIALDADD
-28 VIKLLI
+28 VHKLLL
-34 DVAGSEHVS
+34 DVAGTEHVS
-43 ECAVLATCNRVE
+43 ECAILATCNRVE

-70 SGLLIDRADEPRI
+70 SGLLIDRAGESRD

-124 ALRTAQEA
+124 ALRTAQDA

-138 LNTLFQQAL
+138 LNALFQHAL

-178 GQLTGRRALII
+178 GELSGRRALII
-189 GAGAMASLAATTLTA
+189 GAGSMASLVVTTLAA
-204 RGLTDLV
+204 RGLTDV
-211 IINRTP
+211 VVVNRTSE
-217 ARADRLAETVD
+217 RADRLAERVD
-228 GRGYPLVQIEAEM
+228 GRGYSLERIESEM
-241 RGVDLV
+241 RGADLV
-247 VSATG
+247 VSAT
-252 ALSTIVSRDCVER
+252 ASLSTIVSRDCVER
-265 AMRGRAGRT
+265 AMLGRADRR
-274 LAIVDLALP
+274 LAVVDLALP
-283 HDVEHAAS
+283 HDVDREAGA
-291 DIDGVT
+291 IDGVT
-297 LVDLADLAASAPSGA
+297 LVDLAGLAASASSGV
-312 AAPRDVEDVRR
+312 APRDVEEVRR
-323 IVAEEVMRFEAG
+323 IVAEEAARFEAT
-335 SRAAGVT
+335 SRAARVT

-356 DSELERLSARLPDL
+356 DSELERLAARLPDL
-370 DPHVRA
+370 DPQVRA

-396 VKALVGQPMGSS
+396 VKALVGQPIGSS
-408 YAEALAELFALNPG
+408 YADALAELFALTPG
-422 AVQAVTSAGMD
+422 AVQAVTSATVD
-433 APAEHSGLDAGAQ
+433 APPE
-446 QEGLG
+446 QEGSG

>member
-1 MSVLVVGIS
+1 MSVLVIGIS

-28 VIKLLI
+28 VLKLLL

-70 SGLLIDRADEPRI
+70 SRLLIARAGESRD

-132 GVVGPS
+132 SVVGPA
-138 LNTLFQQAL
+138 LNALFQQAL

-168 VAVDLVAPVL
+168 VAVDLVAPML
-178 GQLTGRRALII
+178 GELAGRRALII
-189 GAGAMASLAATTLTA
+189 GAGSMASLVVNTLAT
-204 RGLTDLV
+204 RGLTDV
-211 IINRTP
+211 VVVNRTP
-217 ARADRLAETVD
+217 ERADRLAERVD
-228 GRGYPLVQIEAEM
+228 GRGYSLEQIETEM
-241 RGVDLV
+241 PGVDLV
-247 VSATG
+247 VSATA
-252 ALSTIVSRDCVER
+252 ALSTVVSRDCVER
-265 AMRGRAGRT
+265 AMRGRANRR

-283 HDVEHAAS
+283 HDVEREAG

-297 LVDLADLAASAPSGA
+297 LVDLAGLAERASSGV
-312 AAPRDVEDVRR
+312 APRDVEDVRA
-323 IVAEEVMRFEAG
+323 IVGEEVARFEAG
-335 SRAAGVT
+335 SRAARVT

-356 DSELERLSARLPDL
+356 DSELERLAARLPDL
-370 DPHVRA
+370 DPQVRA
-376 DVEQT
+376 DLEQT

-396 VKALVGQPMGSS
+396 VKTLVGQPMGSS
-408 YAEALAELFALNPG
+408 YADALAELFALTPG
-422 AVQAVTSAGMD
+422 AVQAVTSASMD
-433 APAEHSGLDAGAQ
+433 ATTEP
-446 QEGLG
+446 EGLP

>member
-10 HRTAP
+10 HRSAP
-15 VDVLERIALDADD
+15 VDMLERIALDPDD
-28 VIKLLI
+28 VHKLLL

-43 ECAVLATCNRVE
+43 ECAILATCNRVE

-70 SGLLIDRADEPRI
+70 SGLLIDRAGESRD

-124 ALRTAQEA
+124 GLRTAQDA

-138 LNTLFQQAL
+138 LNALFQHAL

-178 GQLTGRRALII
+178 GELSGRRALII
-189 GAGAMASLAATTLTA
+189 GAGSMASLVVTTLAA
-204 RGLTDLV
+204 RGLTDV
-211 IINRTP
+211 VVVNRTSE
-217 ARADRLAETVD
+217 RADRLAERVD
-228 GRGYPLVQIEAEM
+228 GRGYSLERIESEM

-247 VSATG
+247 VSAT
-252 ALSTIVSRDCVER
+252 AAHSTIVSRDCVER
-265 AMRGRAGRT
+265 AMLGRPDRR
-274 LAIVDLALP
+274 LAVVDLALP
-283 HDVEHAAS
+283 HDVDREAGA
-291 DIDGVT
+291 IDGVT
-297 LVDLADLAASAPSGA
+297 LVDLAGLAASVSSGV
-312 AAPRDVEDVRR
+312 APRDVEEVRR
-323 IVAEEVMRFEAG
+323 IVAEEVARFEAT
-335 SRAAGVT
+335 SRAARVT

-348 RTMATEVV
+348 RTMATQVV
-356 DSELERLSARLPDL
+356 DSELERLAARLPDL
-370 DPHVRA
+370 DPQVRA

-396 VKALVGQPMGSS
+396 VKALVGQPIGSS
-408 YAEALAELFALNPG
+408 YADALAELFALTPG
-422 AVQAVTSAGMD
+422 AVQAVTSATMD
-433 APAEHSGLDAGAQ
+433 APPE
-446 QEGLG
+446 QEGSE